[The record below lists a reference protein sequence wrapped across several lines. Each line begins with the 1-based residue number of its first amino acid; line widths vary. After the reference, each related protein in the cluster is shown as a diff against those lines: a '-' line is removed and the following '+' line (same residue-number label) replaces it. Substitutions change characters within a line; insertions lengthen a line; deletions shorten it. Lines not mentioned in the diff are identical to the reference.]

1 MAQDFSYMFSCSSTP
16 LLLVAMRQ
24 RLGAAELVGKPAV
37 DGSQR
42 PHVSPEHGPQR
53 RPRAPFTCWLGVRR

>member
-1 MAQDFSYMFSCSSTP
+1 MAQNFSYMSICSSTP
-16 LLLVAMRQ
+16 LLPVAMRQ

-42 PHVSPEHGPQR
+42 R
-53 RPRAPFTCWLGVRR
+53 T